1 IIINI
6 YFTMPSDIA
15 MLKGLTIKKNY
26 INDNEA
32 KNLIKKIE
40 DDLDDHSEVLKNRTV
55 IHYGYKFNYS
65 SNSAFQE
72 TIPIPMEFIEIIDKL
87 KKDNLLLMD
96 EIPDQVT
103 VNIYEESQGIPY
115 HTDTHSAFG
124 RQIFSLSLLSDVVMQ
139 FKNCSNPNILINILL
154 EKNSLLIMED
164 ESLNA
169 NASLLSFMTSPNIAT
184 IPKEDDKG
192 KLLESSYVQDVYEN
206 IADDFDRTRYSQWKS
221 VSEFLTSLQPYSL
234 VYDVGC
240 GNGKYLI
247 REDNLIKIG
256 SDLCYNLCQIANN
269 KGCQVLQADILKL
282 PFLLESADAVISIAV
297 IHHLSTYSRRQ
308 EAIRQIGKVLKV
320 GGKGCITVWAMNQQG
335 SRYELMRSKKS
346 DEEISSS
353 KKDDDSDILPVHSGK
368 QFKQQ
373 DMLVPWK
380 KKGEQQFLRYYHMFV
395 ENELESLI
403 NSVEGLKVQNC
414 ILEQGNWIA
423 TFEKIF

>member
-1 IIINI
+1 
-6 YFTMPSDIA
+6 MPSDIA

-164 ESLNA
+164 ESRYIFKHGILTRKYDTN
-169 NASLLSFMTSPNIAT
+169 
-184 IPKEDDKG
+184 PKTNELMKR
-192 KLLESSYVQDVYEN
+192 KK
-206 IADDFDRTRYSQWKS
+206 R
-221 VSEFLTSLQPYSL
+221 
-234 VYDVGC
+234 
-240 GNGKYLI
+240 
-247 REDNLIKIG
+247 
-256 SDLCYNLCQIANN
+256 
-269 KGCQVLQADILKL
+269 
-282 PFLLESADAVISIAV
+282 ISITFRK
-297 IHHLSTYSRRQ
+297 I
-308 EAIRQIGKVLKV
+308 
-320 GGKGCITVWAMNQQG
+320 
-335 SRYELMRSKKS
+335 KKS
-346 DEEISSS
+346 KCQCKFIEFCDWERN
-353 KKDDDSDILPVHSGK
+353 K
-368 QFKQQ
+368 
-373 DMLVPWK
+373 
-380 KKGEQQFLRYYHMFV
+380 
-395 ENELESLI
+395 
-403 NSVEGLKVQNC
+403 
-414 ILEQGNWIA
+414 
-423 TFEKIF
+423 